1 MSSFVEKNNHN
12 VLLIEFVQVWKMS
25 CRYPQA
31 LNDNEAFL
39 LRFANKQA
47 AVEYV
52 YIRFGYLLKDK
63 RSRMAMNW
71 SHDSMEHKQQ
81 L

>member
-1 MSSFVEKNNHN
+1 
-12 VLLIEFVQVWKMS
+12 MS

-63 RSRMAMNW
+63 RSRMAMN
-71 SHDSMEHKQQ
+71 
-81 L
+81 